1 MQHFDRFIF
10 GTGTTMA
17 AIAVATGAFGAHV
30 LKQHISPEMLEVFTT
45 GSRYEMYHA
54 LALLAVAWAYRQW
67 ANPLVRLSG
76 WFFIIGIV
84 LFSGSLYL
92 LALLNISWL
101 GFITPFGGLSFLLGW
116 LLLAVGVLR
125 HSN

>member
-10 GTGTTMA
+10 GTGTILA
-17 AIAVATGAFGAHV
+17 GIAVATGAFGAHG
-30 LKQHISPEMLEVFTT
+30 LKQHVSPEMLEAFTT
-45 GSRYEMYHA
+45 GSRYQMYHA

-67 ANPLVRLSG
+67 AHPLVRLSG
-76 WFFIIGIV
+76 WLFIIGIV